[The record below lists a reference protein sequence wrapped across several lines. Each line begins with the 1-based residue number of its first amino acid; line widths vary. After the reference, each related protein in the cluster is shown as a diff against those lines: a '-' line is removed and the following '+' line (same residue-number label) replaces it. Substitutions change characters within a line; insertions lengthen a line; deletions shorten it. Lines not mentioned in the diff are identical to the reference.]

1 MKGLYYEDFKI
12 GDKFTTPA
20 KTITEGAITIM
31 IGLGGFTLPLFND
44 EEYAKTTIYKGRIAP
59 GRMTLFLMGGL
70 DEQLGI
76 FDGTV
81 IALVGI
87 DKARIKNP
95 LRAGDTIKVELEI
108 TGMRETKNPKHGIVI
123 HKETCL
129 NHRGEIVLEEEVT
142 HLMMRKPNA

>member
-1 MKGLYYEDFKI
+1 MRGLYYEDFKV

-20 KTITEGAITIM
+20 KTITEATITIM
-31 IGLGGFTLPLFND
+31 VGLGGFTLPLFSD

-59 GRMTLFLMGGL
+59 GRMTLFMMGGL

-81 IALVGI
+81 VALVGI
-87 DKARIKNP
+87 DKVRIKHP

-108 TGMRETKNPKHGIVI
+108 TGKRETKNPKHGIVI
-123 HKETCL
+123 HQETCL
-129 NHRGEIVLEEEVT
+129 NQRGEIVLEEEVT
-142 HLMMRKPNA
+142 HLMMRKPKA

>member
-1 MKGLYYEDFKI
+1 MNGLYYDDFKV

-20 KTITEGAITIM
+20 KTITEATIAIM

-44 EEYAKTTIYKGRIAP
+44 EEYAKTTIYQGRIAP
-59 GRMTLFLMGGL
+59 GRMTLFMMGGL

-81 IALVGI
+81 VALVGI
-87 DKARIKNP
+87 DNVRIKNP

-108 TGMRETKNPKHGIVI
+108 TRIRETKNRKYGIVV
-123 HKETCL
+123 HKETCF
-129 NHRGEIVLEEEVT
+129 NQRGEIVLEEEVT
-142 HLMMRKPNA
+142 HLMLRKPKA